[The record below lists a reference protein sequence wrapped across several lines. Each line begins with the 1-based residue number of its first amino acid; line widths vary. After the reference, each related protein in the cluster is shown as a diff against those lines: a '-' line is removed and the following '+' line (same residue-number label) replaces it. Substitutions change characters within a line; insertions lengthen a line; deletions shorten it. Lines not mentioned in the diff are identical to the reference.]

1 MENLCFLLL
10 KIPPDN
16 ATKEDASA
24 EFFSQVA
31 EILKG
36 QKVTISLEIIIYG
49 KYLWFFLV
57 CPLGVKDTIRGQWYS
72 QYPHA
77 QVEEVKDF
85 VQKILSVS
93 SPLVFAGRELYYDQP
108 DNLPLKTYKELQKNP
123 LASLAGISNSFE
135 AGEVGIIQLILQAP
149 QKDNFVEKI
158 FKKLGEGER
167 KKYSDE
173 KMQKPE
179 YVLLEENKE
188 EGPYFITTLRFLT
201 GGIHKEKV
209 LLNLSTMIAIY
220 KKNLE
225 RPKIQKL
232 KEDSIR
238 NDSNFVN
245 QIIERVTGKHKA
257 RFSPDEIATIFHL
270 PYKEEGISQI
280 SQMSAKTAPAP
291 ENIPDD
297 IENDNTI
304 AVFGET
310 NYQNKN
316 SAFGLKTSDRRRHLY
331 IVGKTGV
338 GKSKLIELLIKSDLE
353 NGRGVVLLDPHGDLS
368 QEVLALVP
376 SSRKHE
382 VVYFNPADAEYPVG
396 FNPMEGVSTFEFK
409 QNVVAGFISIFKKL
423 FGFNWNERLE
433 HVLRYTTLA
442 LLDYPASNIL
452 GITRMLS
459 DNQFR
464 QEVIQYISDP
474 QVKKFWTTEF
484 ASWNEQFAQQAIAPI
499 INNVGQFIANPII
512 RHIVGQSKTGFSLGD
527 ILNGKKIF
535 IANLSIGKLG
545 EENSALLGSMLI
557 TKIWQT
563 AMARASVNEEDRKD
577 VFMYVDEFQNFATSA
592 FANIF
597 SEARKYRLNLTVSHQ
612 YMQQLPS
619 EVRSTIFGNVGSIVS
634 FRVGGEDA
642 QILAKEFEPVF
653 ATGDF
658 LNLDSRNFYI
668 KMSVDGIT
676 ARPFSGNTIT
686 LKTPPDNFRN
696 EIIENSRK
704 KYSKREKGVA
714 EEIEKWE
721 RGEILLKKKDKKEES
736 LFPEPII

>member
-1 MENLCFLLL
+1 MDNLSFLLL
-10 KIPPDN
+10 KIPQDN
-16 ATKEDASA
+16 TAKEDAAA

-36 QKVTISLEIIIYG
+36 QKVTISLEIVIYG

-57 CPLGVKDTIRGQWYS
+57 CPPGIKDIVRGQWYS

-77 QVEEVKDF
+77 QIEEVKDF
-85 VQKILSVS
+85 AQKILSVS
-93 SPLVFAGRELYYDQP
+93 SPLVYVGRELFYDQP
-108 DNLPLKTYKELQKNP
+108 DSLPLKTYKELSKNP
-123 LASLAGISNSFE
+123 LSSLAGLSNSFE
-135 AGEVGIIQLILQAP
+135 TGELGIIQLILQTP
-149 QKDNFVEKI
+149 QKENFLGNV
-158 FKKLGEGER
+158 FKKMREDARKKYGEGE
-167 KKYSDE
+167 
-173 KMQKPE
+173 QKPE
-179 YVLLEENKE
+179 YIMLEEKKDE
-188 EGPYFITTLRFLT
+188 KPYFITTIRFLT
-201 GGIHKEKV
+201 GGTHKEKI
-209 LLNLSTMIAIY
+209 LLNLSSMIAIY

-232 KEDSIR
+232 KEGSVRDDS
-238 NDSNFVN
+238 DFVN
-245 QIIERVTGKHKA
+245 QIIERAVGKHTL

-280 SQMSAKTAPAP
+280 SQMTAKTAPAP
-291 ENIPDD
+291 ENIPND

-304 AVFGET
+304 ALFGET

-316 SAFGLKTSDRRRHLY
+316 ISFGLKSVDRRRHLY

-353 NGRGVVLLDPHGDLS
+353 NNRGVVLLDPHGDLS

-376 SSRKHE
+376 SSRKHD
-382 VVYFNPADAEYPVG
+382 VVYFNPADVDYPVG
-396 FNPMEGVSTFEFK
+396 FNPMEGVSTFEFR
-409 QNVVAGFISIFKKL
+409 QNVVSGFISIFKKL

-452 GITRMLS
+452 GITRMLT

-474 QVKKFWTTEF
+474 QVKKFWATEF

-512 RHIVGQSKTGFSLGD
+512 RNIVGQSKTGFSLD
-527 ILNGKKIF
+527 EILNKEKIF

-563 AMARASVNEEDRKD
+563 AMARANIGEEERKD
-577 VFMYVDEFQNFATSA
+577 IFMYVDEFQNFATGA

-597 SEARKYRLNLTVSHQ
+597 SEARKYRLDLTVSHQ
-612 YMQQLPS
+612 YMQQLPP

-653 ATGDF
+653 TTSDF

-668 KMSVDGIT
+668 KMSVDGLT
-676 ARPFSGNTIT
+676 VRPFSGRTIT
-686 LKTPPDNFRN
+686 LEKVSLDNSAQITDF
-696 EIIENSRK
+696 SRK
-704 KYSKREKGVA
+704 KYAKTKKGA
-714 EEIEKWE
+714 EEEIERWQK
-721 RGEILLKKKDKKEES
+721 GETLVKKKEEEKKD
-736 LFPEPII
+736 LFPEPIV